1 MDKKSVLVSFVS
13 VHPPFWA
20 FGRWDVALWV
30 RFFFTEDSMLGR
42 ALAQVGGQPGS
53 VRQDQRLLEVHHK
66 YLIEDGLRWT
76 YHWPDACR

>member
-1 MDKKSVLVSFVS
+1 
-13 VHPPFWA
+13 
-20 FGRWDVALWV
+20 
-30 RFFFTEDSMLGR
+30 MLGR

-53 VRQDQRLLEVHHK
+53 VRQDQRLLEVHDK

>member
-1 MDKKSVLVSFVS
+1 
-13 VHPPFWA
+13 
-20 FGRWDVALWV
+20 
-30 RFFFTEDSMLGR
+30 MLGR

-66 YLIEDGLRWT
+66 YLIEDGLRWR